1 MILKKRDKSTWDGI
15 EKAAMMGTNFVAHTV
30 VGLVIGYYFDKW
42 LNTAPWGL
50 IGWLLLGIVAGFRDM
65 YLQAMKITRSQSLDG
80 PKPGQDAGQDAAR
93 NKAQVDAAKPAETP
107 EETPGGKKDA

>member
-50 IGWLLLGIVAGFRDM
+50 IVWLLLGIVAGFRDM
-65 YLQAMKITRSQSLDG
+65 YVQAMKITRSQSLDG
-80 PKPGQDAGQDAAR
+80 KQPVQDDAQA
-93 NKAQVDAAKPAETP
+93 DAAKPAESP
-107 EETPGGKKDA
+107 EKTPGGKKDA

>member
-1 MILKKRDKSTWDGI
+1 MILKKRDKSNWDGI

-50 IGWLLLGIVAGFRDM
+50 IVWLLLGIVAGFRDM
-65 YLQAMKITRSQSLDG
+65 YLQAMKITRSQSLGG
-80 PKPGQDAGQDAAR
+80 PHSVKDAGQDTTQDKSQA
-93 NKAQVDAAKPAETP
+93 DAAKPEVAP
-107 EETPGGKKDA
+107 EEKPGGKKDA

>member
-50 IGWLLLGIVAGFRDM
+50 IVWLLLGIVAGFRDM

-80 PKPGQDAGQDAAR
+80 PQAGQNAAP
-93 NKAQVDAAKPAETP
+93 ADAAKPGVNP
-107 EETPGGKKDA
+107 EEKPGGKKDA